1 MSLSAREAALHA
13 ILRVLRDGG
22 SLSEALPPL
31 LDQVGARDRGLAQAL
46 SYGTLRWHRRLEA
59 MLAQWMDKPPRG
71 RDQDVACALAMGL
84 FELLYMNTPDYAAI
98 QQTADLGRRLRKKW
112 AVGLINGVLRRAQR
126 EMDETARLVD
136 RDPAVRHALPDWLYR
151 RLASAHGDDTEALCD
166 ALNAHPPM
174 TLRVN
179 LTRST
184 RDDYRHR
191 LADQGLEARPHPW
204 VETALTLEQPVAV
217 ERLPGFDQGLV
228 SVQDAAAQLTAPLLG
243 CRPGMRV
250 LDACAAP
257 GGKTLHLL
265 EQAGGALDLT
275 AVDVDPDRLERVRE
289 NLRRGGFDARLIAA
303 DAAEPAQWHH
313 GGSYDRILLDAP
325 CSGTGVIRRHPDI
338 KHLRREEDIAS
349 LQARQ
354 ARLLRA
360 LWPLLAPGGM
370 LLYVTCSLMPEENVT
385 TVSRFLAEEPEARE
399 LPIEADWGLA
409 GRAGR
414 QLRAGEQGMDG
425 FYYARLSRH

>member
-1 MSLSAREAALHA
+1 MSLSAREAALSV
-13 ILRVLRDGG
+13 ILRVLQEGG
-22 SLSEALPPL
+22 SLSEALPTR
-31 LDQVGARDRGLAQAL
+31 LDQVSARDRGLVQAL

-59 MLAQWMDKPPRG
+59 MLAQWMDKPLRG

-126 EMDETARLVD
+126 EADEIARSVD
-136 RDPAVRHALPDWLYR
+136 HDPAVRHALPDWLYR
-151 RLASAHGDDTEALCD
+151 RLASTYGEDAETLCQ

-179 LTRST
+179 LARIG
-184 RDDYRHR
+184 RDDYRR
-191 LADQGLEARPHPW
+191 SLADQGLAAQPHPW

-217 ERLPGFDQGLV
+217 DRLPGFDQGLV
-228 SVQDAAAQLTAPLLG
+228 SVQDAAAQLSAPLLE
-243 CRPGMRV
+243 CTPGMRV

-265 EQAGGALDLT
+265 EQAGGDLDLT
-275 AVDVDPDRLERVRE
+275 AVDADPARLERVRE
-289 NLRRGGFDARLIAA
+289 NLRRGGFDAHLIAA
-303 DAAEPAQWHH
+303 DAGAPEQWHQ
-313 GGSYDRILLDAP
+313 GPGYDRILLDAP
-325 CSGTGVIRRHPDI
+325 CSATGVIRRHPDI
-338 KHLRREEDIAS
+338 KHLRREEDIQA
-349 LQARQ
+349 LQTQQ

-370 LLYVTCSLMPEENVT
+370 LLYVTCSLMPEENVM
-385 TVSRFLAEEPEARE
+385 TVAPFLAEESGARE
-399 LPIEADWGLA
+399 RPIEASWGLNA
-409 GRAGR
+409 EVGR

-425 FYYARLSRH
+425 FFYARLSRI